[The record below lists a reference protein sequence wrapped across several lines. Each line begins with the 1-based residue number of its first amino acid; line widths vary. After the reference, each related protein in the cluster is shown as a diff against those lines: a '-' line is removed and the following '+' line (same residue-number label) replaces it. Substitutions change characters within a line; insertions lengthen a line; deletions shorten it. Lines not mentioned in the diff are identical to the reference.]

1 VKNFLQA
8 LSFLTILP
16 VGHPSLSEEK
26 ELARS
31 MAFFPLAGL
40 VIGLILALGYY
51 LFSFLFSE
59 ALVLWL
65 TIGLLAF
72 LTRGLHLD
80 GFADT
85 MDGVGSGGPRE
96 KILEVMRDSR
106 IGAFGVIGLILLI
119 GAKYLTLGQI
129 PTPSV
134 PYALILMAVVSR
146 NAMVLVC
153 YRSPYAR
160 SGEGLAKPFVE
171 NLDARE
177 VFISSALTLG
187 IAFLIIGVKGIAVFL
202 GIGLF
207 SLGYR
212 LFFLKKLRGVTGD
225 VLGAVNELVELLCL
239 LLLVTLESIHSY
251 IGRA

>member
-1 VKNFLQA
+1 MKNFLQA

-31 MAFFPLAGL
+31 MVFFPLVGL
-40 VIGLILALGYY
+40 IIGLILTLGYY
-51 LFSFLFSE
+51 LFSLLFSGP
-59 ALVLWL
+59 LSLWL
-65 TIGLLAF
+65 SIGLLAF

-85 MDGVGSGGPRE
+85 MDGLGSGGPRE

-106 IGAFGVIGLILLI
+106 IGAFGVISLILLI
-119 GAKYLTLGQI
+119 GAKYFALDQI
-129 PTPSV
+129 PRTSI
-134 PYALILMAVVSR
+134 PYALILMAVTGR

-160 SGEGLAKPFVE
+160 PGEGLAKPFTE
-171 NLDARE
+171 NLGIRE
-177 VFISSALTLG
+177 ITFSLATAFG
-187 IAFLIIGVKGIAVFL
+187 IALCVMGMRGAAVFV

-207 SLGYR
+207 SLVYR
-212 LFFLKKLRGVTGD
+212 YFFIKKLGGVTGD
-225 VLGAVNELVELLCL
+225 ILGGANELAELLCL
-239 LLLVTLESIHSY
+239 LLIVILEPIQL
-251 IGRA
+251 

>member
-1 VKNFLQA
+1 MKDFLRA

-16 VGHPSLSEEK
+16 MGRFSLPKEK

-31 MAFFPLAGL
+31 MAFFPLTGL
-40 VIGLILALGYY
+40 VIGLLLALGYY
-51 LFSFLFSE
+51 LLSFLFPNP
-59 ALVLWL
+59 LVLL
-65 TIGLLAF
+65 LIIGLLAL

-85 MDGVGSGGPRE
+85 LDGLASGGTKE

-119 GAKYLTLGQI
+119 GAKYLALDQI
-129 PTPSV
+129 STSSI
-134 PYALILMAVVSR
+134 YYSLILMAVVGR

-160 SGEGLAKPFVE
+160 FSEGLAKPFLE
-171 NLDARE
+171 NLRTRE
-177 VFISSALTLG
+177 VLISSALTFG
-187 IAFLIIGVKGIAVFL
+187 IAFLLIGVKGIAISL

-212 LFFLKKLRGVTGD
+212 LFFLKKLGGVTGD
-225 VLGAVNELVELLCL
+225 ILGAANELAELLCL
-239 LLLVTLESIHSY
+239 LLLVILEPIHL
-251 IGRA
+251 

>member
-1 VKNFLQA
+1 MKNFIQA
-8 LSFLTILP
+8 ISFLTILP

-26 ELARS
+26 ELARA
-31 MAFFPLAGL
+31 MAFFPLVGL
-40 VIGLILALGYY
+40 MIGLILALGYY
-51 LFSFLFSE
+51 LLSFFLPR

-65 TIGLLAF
+65 TIGLLAL

-85 MDGVGSGGPRE
+85 TDGLGSGGSKE

-106 IGAFGVIGLILLI
+106 IGAFGVMGLILLI
-119 GAKYLTLGQI
+119 GAKYLALDQI
-129 PTPSV
+129 SNLSIPFT
-134 PYALILMAVVSR
+134 LILMAVMGR

-160 SGEGLAKPFVE
+160 SEGGLAKPFVE
-171 NLDARE
+171 NLSARE
-177 VFISSALTLG
+177 VLISSALTLG
-187 IAFLIIGVKGIAVFL
+187 IAFLLIGVKGIAVSF

-212 LFFLKKLRGVTGD
+212 YFFIKKLGGVTGD
-225 VLGAVNELVELLCL
+225 VLGAANELAELLCL
-239 LLLVTLESIHSY
+239 LLLVIPKLSHS
-251 IGRA
+251 

>member
-1 VKNFLQA
+1 MKTFLQA
-8 LSFLTILP
+8 FSFLTILP
-16 VGHPSLSEEK
+16 VGHPSLSEGK

-31 MAFFPLAGL
+31 MAFFPLVGL
-40 VIGLILALGYY
+40 IIGLILTLGYY
-51 LFSFLFSE
+51 LFSFLFSG
-59 ALVLWL
+59 ALILWL

-85 MDGVGSGGPRE
+85 IDGLGSGGPRE

-119 GAKYLTLGQI
+119 GAKYFALDQI
-129 PTPSV
+129 PRTTI
-134 PYALILMAVVSR
+134 PYALILMAVTGR

-160 SGEGLAKPFVE
+160 LEGGLAKPFTE
-171 NLDARE
+171 NLGARE
-177 VFISSALTLG
+177 IILSLATAFGIALCVMGTHGVAVFI
-187 IAFLIIGVKGIAVFL
+187 

-207 SLGYR
+207 SLVYR
-212 LFFLKKLRGVTGD
+212 YFFIKKLGGVTGD
-225 VLGAVNELVELLCL
+225 ILGGANELAELLCL
-239 LLLVTLESIHSY
+239 LLVVILERIDL
-251 IGRA
+251 

>member
-16 VGHPSLSEEK
+16 VGHPPFSEEK

-31 MAFFPLAGL
+31 MAFFPLVGL

-51 LFSFLFSE
+51 LFSFLFSG

-65 TIGLLAF
+65 TVGLLAF

-85 MDGVGSGGPRE
+85 MDGLGSGGTRE
-96 KILEVMRDSR
+96 KVLEVMRDSR

-119 GAKYLTLGQI
+119 GAKYLALDQI
-129 PTPSV
+129 PSASI
-134 PYALILMAVVSR
+134 PYTLILMAVIGR
-146 NAMVLVC
+146 GAMVLVC

-160 SGEGLAKPFVE
+160 SSGGLAEPFVE
-171 NLDARE
+171 NLNARD
-177 VFISSALTLG
+177 VLISSALTFG
-187 IAFLIIGVKGIAVFL
+187 IVVLFMGVKGIAILL
-202 GIGLF
+202 GIALF

-212 LFFLKKLRGVTGD
+212 LFFLKKLGGVTGD
-225 VLGAVNELVELLCL
+225 VLGAANELVELLCL
-239 LLLVTLESIHSY
+239 LLLVILELIH
-251 IGRA
+251 I